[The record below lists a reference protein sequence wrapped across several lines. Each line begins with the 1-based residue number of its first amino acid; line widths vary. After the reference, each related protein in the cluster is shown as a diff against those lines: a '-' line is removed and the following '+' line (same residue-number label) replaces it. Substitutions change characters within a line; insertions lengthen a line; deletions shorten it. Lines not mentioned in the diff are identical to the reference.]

1 MRALD
6 RYIKLRLACV
16 PLFAGACFLLC
27 GGAAELF
34 MIPGDAGESY
44 LKSLLTWRFLYVV
57 LPALSSVGL
66 LTLVG
71 WLWDRSDGSI
81 NVRKAIERAFA
92 FALAAIFLFWIGLM
106 IVLQIR
112 QWLGGNR

>member
-1 MRALD
+1 
-6 RYIKLRLACV
+6 
-16 PLFAGACFLLC
+16 LFLGACFLLS

-44 LKSLLTWRFLYVV
+44 LKSLLTWRFLAGV
-57 LPALSSVGL
+57 LPTLSGVGL

-71 WLWDRSDGSI
+71 WIWDRSNGSL
-81 NVRKAIERAFA
+81 NLRKAIESAFA
-92 FALAAIFLFWIGLM
+92 FAVAAIVLFVIGLM

-112 QWLGGNR
+112 QRLGG